1 MSMTA
6 TPYIRVRTIKCEAD
20 SVHVTFA
27 GALFV
32 FAGAW

>member
-1 MSMTA
+1 MLMTA
-6 TPYIRVRTIKCEAD
+6 TPYILRTIKCKAD

-32 FAGAW
+32 FAGVW